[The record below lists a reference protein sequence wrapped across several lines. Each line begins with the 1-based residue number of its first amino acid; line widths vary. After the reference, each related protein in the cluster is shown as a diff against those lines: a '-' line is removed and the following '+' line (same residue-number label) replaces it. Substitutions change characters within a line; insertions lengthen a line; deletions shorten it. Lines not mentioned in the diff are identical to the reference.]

1 MRTSVRVRVRV
12 RVRAAL
18 PLSRPVPHTPAPQ
31 HRFNAC
37 PSFEQLREVFNTLAI
52 TIFGLINIAVLL
64 FLLMFIYTVMG
75 VQLFAKV
82 AYNEDFNANANFRGF
97 GLAFLTLF
105 RYVVT

>member
-1 MRTSVRVRVRV
+1 M
-12 RVRAAL
+12 
-18 PLSRPVPHTPAPQ
+18 
-31 HRFNAC
+31 
-37 PSFEQLREVFNTLAI
+37 REVFNTLAI